1 MSACERVRDL
11 NLIYLS
17 GVVRF
22 RLLKKQEQHVIKRI
36 ILPAVLTTFC
46 SAVHAENLP
55 GKGISV
61 QPLKSPLAEETFQT
75 ELVGRALSQL
85 GYDVKPI
92 QEVDYS
98 VIYTSIARGDA
109 TFSAVDWEPLQSE
122 MYQSAGGDNSFF
134 RAGPLISGAAQGYLI
149 DKKTAEK
156 YHITDISQ
164 LKDPKIARLFDTSGD
179 GKASLTGCEPG
190 WACGNVINAQ
200 LKAYGLSQTAEQNQ
214 GSYSAMI
221 ADVLARYKA
230 GKPVLYYT
238 WTPYWVSF
246 ILKPGQDVVWLTVPF
261 SASPAGQP
269 TEDTRL
275 PNGKNYGFSVNTE
288 NIIANK
294 DWANENP
301 AAKKLFTLMKI
312 PLQDI
317 SEQNLSM
324 HQGKDSEQA
333 VSAQVDGWIHAHQ
346 SEFNHWI
353 TEAKKSATR

>member
-1 MSACERVRDL
+1 M
-11 NLIYLS
+11 
-17 GVVRF
+17 
-22 RLLKKQEQHVIKRI
+22 IKRI
-36 ILPAVLTTFC
+36 ILPAILATI
-46 SAVHAENLP
+46 SHASYADDLP
-55 GKGISV
+55 GKGVSV
-61 QPLKSPLAEETFQT
+61 QPIKSPLAEETFQT
-75 ELVGRALSQL
+75 ELVGRGLTQL
-85 GYDVKPI
+85 GYDVKPA

-98 VIYTSIARGDA
+98 VIYASVASGDA

-122 MYQSAGGDNSFF
+122 MYKSAGGDKKFF

-149 DKKTAEK
+149 DRKTAEK
-156 YHITDISQ
+156 YHITDLSQ
-164 LKDPKIARLFDTSGD
+164 LKDPKIARLFDTTGN

-190 WACGNVINAQ
+190 WACGKVIDAQ
-200 LKAYGLSQTAEQNQ
+200 IKAYGLSQTVEQNQ

-246 ILKPGQDVVWLTVPF
+246 VLKPGQDVVWLTVPF

-269 TEDTRL
+269 AEETRL

-294 DWANENP
+294 EWADKNP
-301 AAKKLFTLMKI
+301 AAKKLFSLMKI

-324 HQGKDSEQA
+324 HQGKDSEEDI
-333 VSAQVDGWIHAHQ
+333 SAQVDGWISAHQ
-346 SEFNHWI
+346 DEFNRWI
-353 TEAKKSATR
+353 TEAKKAARH